1 LIHLAA
7 HTTTG
12 YRIFMI
18 HEFVIMCRKLQ
29 SKVHYG
35 SYQLFVNG
43 MIFINALKEEKDH
56 HIKLYWSFKIACWCY
71 YHTSGM

>member
-1 LIHLAA
+1 M
-7 HTTTG
+7 TTG
-12 YRIFMI
+12 YRIFLI

-35 SYQLFVNG
+35 SYQLFLNG

-56 HIKLYWSFKIACWCY
+56 HIKLY
-71 YHTSGM
+71 